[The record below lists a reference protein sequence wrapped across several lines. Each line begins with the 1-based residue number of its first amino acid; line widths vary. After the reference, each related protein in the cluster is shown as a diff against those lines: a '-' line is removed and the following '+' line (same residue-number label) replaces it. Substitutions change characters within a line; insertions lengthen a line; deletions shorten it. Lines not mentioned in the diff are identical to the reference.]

1 MASRNGRNG
10 HHAPEI
16 LTRSSRE
23 IGEDLLARTFS
34 AGSRFWLAALV
45 LAALLALGVVGFA
58 MRAGSDGFDDHRPWG
73 FLAAVFAFLLT
84 TCLSAPLI
92 SVAMRMAKAHFSRP
106 LSRIAE
112 LWSVVG
118 LLSILMMVPLL
129 MVQPPGL
136 GRSTLW
142 FVHAFESGPFSTWPP
157 GSPTVWS
164 FVAVATLVVAG
175 LGILWVAAIPD
186 MAVARD
192 ALEGPSGVRGAL
204 YRRLSLGWR
213 GDKRQWAVLRA
224 TLGMFGSI
232 YFFSLVWG
240 HTVVSFDFAQS
251 LVPGYRD
258 SIFPAYHALQ
268 GIQAGVA
275 TIIVTMFV
283 VRKAAHLE
291 EYLGVTQFWSLSKL
305 LLASTL
311 LWFYFWWSGFFV
323 FWYGRAPLEINAL
336 HLFLLGPYKGLFVV
350 IFSLCFVIPTFA
362 LLIWNPVRKSI
373 LGPTI
378 ASTLILLGTFLE
390 RMRIYVAAHSVGME
404 GQEGSISLRLPPE
417 EFARALSGVTPDL
430 ADVLMVVGAL
440 AGAVLLFLVA
450 TRFLPIV
457 SIWENRDTLKL
468 QRLQTLAKMELKVI
482 AKPE

>member
-1 MASRNGRNG
+1 MASRNGHNG

-16 LTRSSRE
+16 LIRSSQE
-23 IGEDLLARTFS
+23 IGEDLLGRTFVT
-34 AGSRFWLAALV
+34 GSRFWLVTLV
-45 LAALLALGVVGFA
+45 LGALLALGVVGFA
-58 MRAGSDGFDDHRPWG
+58 MRAGSDGFDDHRPWA

-84 TCLSAPLI
+84 TSLSAPLI
-92 SVAMRMAKAHFSRP
+92 SVAMRMSKAHFSRP

-118 LLSILMMVPLL
+118 LLSLVMMVPLL
-129 MVQPPGL
+129 MAQPPGL

-142 FVHAFESGPFSTWPP
+142 FVHAFESGPFNTWPP
-157 GSPTVWS
+157 GAPNIWS
-164 FVAVATLVVAG
+164 FLAMATLVIAG
-175 LGILWVAAIPD
+175 LGILWIAAIPD
-186 MAVARD
+186 LAVARD
-192 ALEGPSGVRGAL
+192 APGRPGGLRGAF

-224 TLGMFGSI
+224 TLAMFGAT
-232 YFFSLVWG
+232 YFFSLIWG

-283 VRKAAHLE
+283 ARKAAHLE
-291 EYLGVTQFWSLSKL
+291 AYLGLTQFWSLSKL

-323 FWYGRAPLEINAL
+323 FWYGRAPVEMNVLY
-336 HLFLLGPYKGLFVV
+336 LFLLGPYRGLFMV
-350 IFSLCFVIPTFA
+350 IFALCFVIPTFA
-362 LLIWNPVRKSI
+362 LLMWNPVRKSI

-378 ASTLILLGTFLE
+378 ASVLILVGTFLE

-404 GQEGSISLRLPPE
+404 GQDGSVSLHLPPE
-417 EFARALSGVTPDL
+417 EFAQALSMLTPDL

-440 AGAVLLFLVA
+440 VGAVFLFLIA
-450 TRFLPIV
+450 TRFVPIV

-468 QRLQTLAKMELKVI
+468 QRLQHLGVTELKVI